1 MMIHPLWAVLI
12 PATLAISTPPVAR
25 PIATG
30 RKRVSSAE
38 RAQLRQ
44 LEEYEAQRDAYRDQV
59 KRAREQYYNEY
70 LGRMTAYAAQVQLG
84 RYNEMLKRQQAERE
98 SIEKTMR
105 QYGVAPAGLLSD
117 TSNAREVI
125 EERPK
130 SPFGDLRPLPGR
142 EESPPRSNKARA
154 VQDSLAEVAMQPPSR
169 TVPRPENQ
177 ELHRKAM
184 ALEALCSRFLPT
196 VRKHCV
202 GERTAKEYQKRCA
215 GYFHDCTSF
224 LPKTDPLYNIA
235 YAFNSNVGLNL
246 GTVEVNG
253 IPYYPINEEGSIGV
267 TRQLNVPFGSWGG
280 GYSDHIGVRDYWSQQ
295 TEIGANWYEGKYG
308 YKFGWSVPL
317 VQSLGIEGD
326 THALV
331 SVPIKPGELGKPV
344 GVDVGGGVGPYYQ
357 QNQHVGVDY
366 LNGEVGTNFGVGVP
380 FAGVGVNTG
389 LGIKFPSVNDI
400 VG

>member
-1 MMIHPLWAVLI
+1 MKNGEFQAFCDAFVETCPETLKSNLFTNLAEIQLDFSEYCKQLKERFQYVCPKPFRFKTYAEQAVDFCIRYKDRCPKAKVPDEPVPFKKEDETHIYIREIESHCKSAYRGARSFCFHPELLKYPKYAIPCALYKMNCIDVYSKHPHQFANISSKILLQNDERKILPMMIHPLWAVLI

-25 PIATG
+25 PIAT
-30 RKRVSSAE
+30 
-38 RAQLRQ
+38 
-44 LEEYEAQRDAYRDQV
+44 
-59 KRAREQYYNEY
+59 
-70 LGRMTAYAAQVQLG
+70 G

-215 GYFHDCTSF
+215 GYFHVCT
-224 LPKTDPLYNIA
+224 
-235 YAFNSNVGLNL
+235 
-246 GTVEVNG
+246 E
-253 IPYYPINEEGSIGV
+253 
-267 TRQLNVPFGSWGG
+267 
-280 GYSDHIGVRDYWSQQ
+280 
-295 TEIGANWYEGKYG
+295 
-308 YKFGWSVPL
+308 
-317 VQSLGIEGD
+317 
-326 THALV
+326 
-331 SVPIKPGELGKPV
+331 
-344 GVDVGGGVGPYYQ
+344 
-357 QNQHVGVDY
+357 
-366 LNGEVGTNFGVGVP
+366 
-380 FAGVGVNTG
+380 
-389 LGIKFPSVNDI
+389 
-400 VG
+400 